1 MMSELELLEP
11 ETLVNVVTLLITLA
25 VFLVTALAYYR
36 TRLRGVLIVSLLAA
50 LLATN
55 IVLEVGDEFL
65 EEGIPNFELLT
76 SLFALGISVLLLLTV
91 LRRFEWQKQ

>member
-11 ETLVNVVTLLITLA
+11 ENLINVVTLLITLV
-25 VFLVTALAYYR
+25 VFLITALAYYR

-55 IVLEVGDEFL
+55 ILVQVGDEFL

-76 SLFALGISVLLLLTV
+76 SLFALGISLLLLMTV

>member
-1 MMSELELLEP
+1 MSELDLLEP
-11 ETLVNVVTLLITLA
+11 ENLINVVTLLITLA

-55 IVLEVGDEFL
+55 IILEVGDEFL
-65 EEGIPNFELLT
+65 EEGVPNFELLT

>member
-1 MMSELELLEP
+1 MSELDLLEP
-11 ETLVNVVTLLITLA
+11 ENLINVVTLLITLA

-55 IVLEVGDEFL
+55 IILEVGDEFL

-76 SLFALGISVLLLLTV
+76 SLFALGISVLLLMTV

>member
-1 MMSELELLEP
+1 MMSELDLLEP
-11 ETLVNVVTLLITLA
+11 ENLINVVTLLITLA

-55 IVLEVGDEFL
+55 IILEVGDEFL
-65 EEGIPNFELLT
+65 EEGVPNFELLT

>member
-1 MMSELELLEP
+1 MMSELDLLEP
-11 ETLVNVVTLLITLA
+11 ENLINVVTLRLTRA
-25 VFLVTALAYYR
+25 VVLGTALAYYR

-55 IVLEVGDEFL
+55 IILEVGDEFL
-65 EEGIPNFELLT
+65 EEGVPNFELLT

>member
-1 MMSELELLEP
+1 MMSELDLLEP
-11 ETLVNVVTLLITLA
+11 ENLINVVTLLITLA

-76 SLFALGISVLLLLTV
+76 SLFALGISVLLLMTV

>member
-1 MMSELELLEP
+1 MMSELDLLEP
-11 ETLVNVVTLLITLA
+11 ENLINVVTLLITLA

-55 IVLEVGDEFL
+55 IILEVGDEFL

-76 SLFALGISVLLLLTV
+76 SLFALGISVLLLMTV

>member
-11 ETLVNVVTLLITLA
+11 ENLINVVTLLITLV
-25 VFLVTALAYYR
+25 VFLITALAYYR

-55 IVLEVGDEFL
+55 ILVEVGDEFL
-65 EEGIPNFELLT
+65 DEGIPNFELLT
-76 SLFALGISVLLLLTV
+76 SLFALGISLLLLMTV

>member
-1 MMSELELLEP
+1 MMSELDLLEP
-11 ETLVNVVTLLITLA
+11 ENLINVVTLLITLA